1 MSDLTRC
8 WWRKFATLSCAGRW
22 LWECARVEGWES
34 DEVFEHETS
43 DAQLREECGSD
54 NKWHSTLEINMFST
68 SIREKS
74 TYESFEENDFS
85 FNSLQPMQYGV
96 RVARRK
102 AIFES
107 LSSDISST
115 SSTSSTSSE
124 SSPRL
129 ARRALNASCRNFL
142 AFQTKDKTLKNKKS
156 ILKNP
161 STLNISDRKVIY
173 QVYWRLLF

>member
-1 MSDLTRC
+1 
-8 WWRKFATLSCAGRW
+8 
-22 LWECARVEGWES
+22 
-34 DEVFEHETS
+34 
-43 DAQLREECGSD
+43 
-54 NKWHSTLEINMFST
+54 MFST

-142 AFQTKDKTLKNKKS
+142 AFQTKDKTLKTKKS

-173 QVYWRLLF
+173 QVY